1 MTQRDSVLVTGASR
15 GLGLETALHL
25 ASKGFA
31 VWAGVRDPAD
41 ARGVEEEARR
51 RGTELRAVPLD
62 VTDSASVEAAVH
74 AIVDCGGRLFALVN
88 NAGIVRRG
96 YFEDLTNEEIRKVL
110 DVNLFG
116 TMNVTRCVLPYL
128 RKQGRGRII
137 VMTSIAGRI
146 GSMGLTAYT
155 ASKFA
160 LEGFAESL
168 ALEVAPLGL
177 FVSII
182 EPGIVQ
188 TGIWENPNRV
198 AVGAHNANSP
208 YHEWFLREE
217 EQALALVRSSKLTP
231 GQVADT
237 IHQAIVAKRPR
248 LRYIIGL
255 RANLAVALRRY
266 LPGELFERMYFG
278 EAVRRVTGSR

>member
-1 MTQRDSVLVTGASR
+1 MTDRDSVLVTGASR
-15 GLGLETALHL
+15 GLGLETALLL
-25 ASKGFA
+25 ASKGFL

-41 ARGVEEEARR
+41 ARRVSEEAERR
-51 RGTELRAVPLD
+51 HVEMLTVQLD
-62 VTDSASVEAAVH
+62 VTNPASVDEAIAT
-74 AIVDCGGRLFALVN
+74 IVARGGPLYGLVN

-96 YFEDLTNEEIRKVL
+96 YFEDLTNEEIRQVL

-116 TMNVTRCVLPYL
+116 TMNVTRRVLPHM
-128 RKQGRGRII
+128 RTAGRGRII

-177 FVSII
+177 HVSII
-182 EPGIVQ
+182 EPGIVH
-188 TGIWENPNRV
+188 TGIWENPQRV
-198 AVGAHNANSP
+198 AAGALDARSP
-208 YHEWFLREE
+208 YHEWFRREE
-217 EQALALVRSSKLTP
+217 EQALALVKSSRLTP
-231 GQVADT
+231 AQVAET
-237 IHQAIVAKRPR
+237 IHQALVAKRPR

-255 RANLAVALRRY
+255 RANFVVALRRY